1 MGRAQGLGLRERKK
15 IQTRDAIRRAALQL
29 IDDRG
34 YASTTVEQI
43 ADAAEVSPSTFFRYF
58 PSKEQV
64 LMADALDNVT
74 VAALEQQPR
83 DLSSV
88 QAFRRALEIT
98 FATLAEGEW
107 KFERMRQRIVL
118 SVPELKAAQFDKY
131 RRTVALLAEAECRR
145 LGRAPDDLDVRTFI
159 GALAGGLMAVLDRAD
174 DAIER
179 MYRALDFIEAGMPL
193 R

>member
-74 VAALEQQPR
+74 VGAGVSPR
-83 DLSSV
+83 PGDHLLH
-88 QAFRRALEIT
+88 ARR
-98 FATLAEGEW
+98 G
-107 KFERMRQRIVL
+107 
-118 SVPELKAAQFDKY
+118 
-131 RRTVALLAEAECRR
+131 
-145 LGRAPDDLDVRTFI
+145 
-159 GALAGGLMAVLDRAD
+159 
-174 DAIER
+174 
-179 MYRALDFIEAGMPL
+179 
-193 R
+193 